1 MADKTNKIF
10 TKVELDSTQAQ
21 IEIAKLNAKASDTTK
36 SLEER
41 ISAKNKEVKIQEEL
55 SKKNIASLEKEVKSL
70 KKMGAS
76 EKEVERATAKLNREK
91 IKATKVSERN
101 TKQNNKLSAS
111 LSKSKKATGG
121 LGGMFGKL
129 GGAITSTIPAL
140 RGFKLALISTGVG
153 AFVVAFGAA
162 ISLMVKAVKKGAEFS
177 KSLSGLRA
185 VINGSNEDM
194 ARLSGQAKE
203 LGATT
208 LFTAGQVVG
217 LQTELAKLGFSV
229 TEIENSTP
237 AILDLS
243 TALSVDL
250 AEAAEFTG
258 NVVRS
263 FGLDTSETRRVVD
276 VLAKSA
282 SSSALD
288 FGALRE
294 SFKLAAP
301 TARALGMS
309 IEETAGLLGVLAD
322 SGLKGSIA
330 GTGLSKTLIMLRKE
344 GLTLEEGID
353 KVRNSSD
360 GLVTAIDLVG
370 IVGAKTLQTLAAN
383 APQIDVLNEKLENT
397 KDGAQGAAAEMARIK
412 ADNLT
417 GDITLLSSAWDGF
430 LLGIE
435 DGSGALND
443 IARDGVQFLTK
454 TVEFL
459 GKAFDIVG
467 FTINDFWARTKLSA
481 KAGGNFIG
489 GIFKVLGGNISMFA
503 NKALLSFSKIPILG
517 EAIDEGAVRA
527 RMAKAT
533 ALITEGQ
540 NQLLEGGRQYVEVN
554 KMLATTAARFA
565 QSQAEKKAR
574 AIERIEKESNDKKL
588 EEQKKV
594 DEKAAE
600 QRKKDLETILK
611 LEEDFILKQEDLEDD
626 TKLKKL
632 ERARERKLEEIEELK
647 LTTAEKRDAV
657 KAVNDYYDQLE
668 KDDKKLKEQEED
680 EKEREKLQIKADNDL
695 LDFEIRREALRVQR
709 QLILDDESLNAEERA
724 KMLAKNARDID
735 SINQDEVDSEQAK
748 TDAKLAIQ
756 NAALGATAQGF
767 KLLGDLAGKNKGL
780 QAAAIIGENAVGI
793 ATNVINTQAANAK
806 LTAQSGIAAPA
817 LITANN
823 IRMGVGIATSIAATA
838 KGLSALKSKSTST
851 PNVSRP
857 NTNIGGTSGSIP
869 LTENI
874 SDLSA
879 NNASR
884 VGTNSSLSDNAT
896 SSALRNNQSRG
907 GGSQVAFYEG
917 TYQEFRRGIDFRD
930 GHSTIG
936 G

>member
-1 MADKTNKIF
+1 MADTTNRIL

-41 ISAKNKEVKIQEEL
+41 ISAKNKEVKIQEQL
-55 SKKNIASLEKEVKSL
+55 SKQNIASLEKEIKSL
-70 KKMGAS
+70 RKMGAS
-76 EKEVERATAKLNREK
+76 EKEVERATAKLNKEK
-91 IKATKVSERN
+91 IRATKISERN
-101 TKQNNKLSAS
+101 TKQNNKLNAS
-111 LSKSKKATGG
+111 LGKSQKSVGG

-129 GGAITSTIPAL
+129 GGAITSAIPAL

-162 ISLMVKAVKKGAEFS
+162 ISLMFKAVKQGAEFA

-185 VINGSNEDM
+185 VIDGSNEDM

-208 LFTAGQVVG
+208 LFTAGEVVG

-243 TALSVDL
+243 TALGVDL

-288 FGALRE
+288 FSALRE

-309 IEETAGLLGVLAD
+309 IEDTAGLLGVLAD

-344 GLTLEEGID
+344 GLTLEEGIN
-353 KVRNSSD
+353 KVNNSSD

-383 APQIDVLNEKLENT
+383 APQIEKLNKKLENT
-397 KDGAQGAAAEMARIK
+397 KDGAQGAAEAMAKIK
-412 ADNLT
+412 ADNLA
-417 GDITLLSSAWDGF
+417 GDLTLLNSAWSGF
-430 LLGIE
+430 LLGLE

-443 IARDGVQFLTK
+443 IARDGVQFLTSSLD
-454 TVEFL
+454 FL
-459 GKAFDIVG
+459 GKAVDVVAFA
-467 FTINDFWARTKLSA
+467 INDWWTRAKLQA

-489 GIFKVLGGNISMFA
+489 GAFKVLGGKISLFA
-503 NKALLSFSKIPILG
+503 NNALLSFSKIPILG

-533 ALITEGQ
+533 MLVTEGQ
-540 NQLLEGGRQYVEVN
+540 EQLLKGGRQYVESQ
-554 KMLATTAARFA
+554 KMLATIGSRFA
-565 QSQAEKKAR
+565 QAQAEKKAR
-574 AIERIEKESNDKKL
+574 AIARIEKEASDKKL
-588 EEQKKV
+588 EQQKKV
-594 DEKAAE
+594 DEEARKQREDDLKA
-600 QRKKDLETILK
+600 ILK
-611 LEEDFILKQEDLEDD
+611 IEEDFILKQEDLEDD

-647 LTTAEKRDAV
+647 LAETEKREAI

-668 KDDKKLKEQEED
+668 RDEKQLLEDQEEQKKRD
-680 EKEREKLQIKADNDL
+680 KLQEKADNDL
-695 LDFEIRREALRVQR
+695 LEFEIRRQALIDQR
-709 QLILDDESLNAEERA
+709 ELILNDESLSEEERTR
-724 KMLAKNARDID
+724 MLAQNA
-735 SINQDEVDSEQAK
+735 QDRADLKKQEVDDEQAAA
-748 TDAKLAIQ
+748 DAKLAIQ

-806 LTAQSGIAAPA
+806 LTVQGGIAAPA

-823 IRMGVGIATSIAATA
+823 IRMATGIATSVAATA
-838 KGLSALKSKSTST
+838 KGLAALKSNSKSITG
-851 PNVSRP
+851 VSRP
-857 NTNIGGTSGSIP
+857 NTSGGATGSIP
-869 LTENI
+869 STERVN
-874 SDLSA
+874 DLSA

-884 VGTNSSLSDNAT
+884 IGTNSSISDNAT
-896 SSALRNNQSRG
+896 ASALRNNQSRG

>member
-1 MADKTNKIF
+1 
-10 TKVELDSTQAQ
+10 
-21 IEIAKLNAKASDTTK
+21 
-36 SLEER
+36 
-41 ISAKNKEVKIQEEL
+41 
-55 SKKNIASLEKEVKSL
+55 
-70 KKMGAS
+70 
-76 EKEVERATAKLNREK
+76 
-91 IKATKVSERN
+91 
-101 TKQNNKLSAS
+101 
-111 LSKSKKATGG
+111 
-121 LGGMFGKL
+121 
-129 GGAITSTIPAL
+129 
-140 RGFKLALISTGVG
+140 
-153 AFVVAFGAA
+153 
-162 ISLMVKAVKKGAEFS
+162 
-177 KSLSGLRA
+177 
-185 VINGSNEDM
+185 SNEDM

-203 LGATT
+203 LGAST

-217 LQTELAKLGFSV
+217 LQTALAKLGFSV

-258 NVVRS
+258 NIVRS

-282 SSSALD
+282 SSSALN
-288 FGALRE
+288 FEALRE

-309 IEETAGLLGVLAD
+309 IEETASLLGVLAD

-344 GLTLEEGID
+344 GLTLQEGID

-360 GLVTAIDLVG
+360 GLVTSIDLVG

-383 APQIDVLNEKLENT
+383 APQIDILNEKLANT
-397 KDGAQGAAAEMARIK
+397 KDGAQGAASAMAKIK

-417 GDITLLSSAWDGF
+417 GDVTLLASAWDGF
-430 LLGIE
+430 LLGLE

-454 TVEFL
+454 SIGFL
-459 GKAFDIVG
+459 GKAFDITG
-467 FTINDFWARTKLSA
+467 FLINDFWVRTKLFASS
-481 KAGGNFIG
+481 GGNFLA

-503 NKALLSFSKIPILG
+503 NKALLAFSKIPILG
-517 EAIDEGAVRA
+517 EAIDEEAVRE

-533 ALITEGQ
+533 SLISEGQ
-540 NQLLEGGRQYVEVN
+540 EQILEGARQYVESAQ
-554 KMLATTAARFA
+554 MAGSIASRYA
-565 QSQAEKKAR
+565 QSQEEKKAR
-574 AIERIEKESNDKKL
+574 AIARINKESNDKKL
-588 EEQKKV
+588 EEQEKV
-594 DEKAAE
+594 DEKALE
-600 QRKKDLETILK
+600 ERKKQLAKLLK
-611 LEEDFILKQEDLEDD
+611 IEEDFALKQENLEDD

-632 ERARERKLEEIEELK
+632 DRARERKLEEIEELV
-647 LTTAEKRDAV
+647 LTATEKKEAV

-668 KDDKKLKEQEED
+668 RD
-680 EKEREKLQIKADNDL
+680 EKGALEALEEQKKRDKLQLDIENEL
-695 LDFEIRREALRVQR
+695 LNFELRRERLIAQR
-709 QLILDDESLNAEERA
+709 QLILDDESLSAEERT
-724 KMLAKNARDID
+724 KMLGKNTKDVID
-735 SINQDEVDSEQAK
+735 LKKQEEDAEQAK
-748 TDAKLAIQ
+748 ADGVLAIQ

-767 KLLGDLAGKNKGL
+767 KFLGDLAGKNKGL

-806 LTAQSGIAAPA
+806 LTAQAGVASPA

-838 KGLSALKSKSTST
+838 KGLAGLKSKGTST

-857 NTNIGGTSGSIP
+857 NVGGGGTSGSIP
-869 LTENI
+869 TSENV

-884 VGTNSSLSDNAT
+884 VGTNSSISDNAT
-896 SSALRNNQSRG
+896 SSALRNNQSTG
-907 GGSQVAFYEG
+907 GGSKVAFYEG

>member
-1 MADKTNKIF
+1 MADTTNKIF

-111 LSKSKKATGG
+111 LAKSKKATGG
-121 LGGMFGKL
+121 LGGMFSKL

-153 AFVVAFGAA
+153 AFIVAFGAA

-177 KSLSGLRA
+177 KSLSGLKA
-185 VINGSNEDM
+185 VINGTNEDM

-203 LGATT
+203 LGAST

-263 FGLDTSETRRVVD
+263 FGLKTSETRRVVD

-288 FGALRE
+288 FSALRE

-330 GTGLSKTLIMLRKE
+330 GTGLSKTLIMLRKK
-344 GLTLEEGID
+344 GLTLKEGLD
-353 KVRNSSD
+353 KVSNSSD

-370 IVGAKTLQTLAAN
+370 VIGAKTLQTLAAN
-383 APQIDVLNEKLENT
+383 APQIDVLNEKLANT

-430 LLGIE
+430 LLGLE

-454 TVEFL
+454 SIGFL
-459 GKAFDIVG
+459 GKAFDVAG
-467 FTINDFWARTKLSA
+467 FLINDFWVRTKLSFS
-481 KAGGNFIG
+481 AGSDF
-489 GIFKVLGGNISMFA
+489 LGGSLKLLGGTISKFT
-503 NKALLSFSKIPILG
+503 NEALLAFSKIPLLG
-517 EAIDEGAVRA
+517 KAIDEDAVRA
-527 RMAKAT
+527 RIASAN
-533 ALITEGQ
+533 ALVNEGRE
-540 NQLLEGGRQYVEVN
+540 QLLEGARKYVKAN
-554 KMLATTAARFA
+554 QLSATTAARFA
-565 QSQAEKKAR
+565 ESQAQKKAS
-574 AIERIEKESNDKKL
+574 AIARIEKEANDKRF

-594 DEKAAE
+594 DEKAQE
-600 QRKKDLETILK
+600 QRKKDLEAIK
-611 LEEDFILKQEDLEDD
+611 KIEEDFKLKQQDLEDA
-626 TKLKKL
+626 TKIEKL
-632 ERARERKLEEIEELK
+632 ERKRERQLAEIEELK
-647 LTTAEKRDAV
+647 LSTAEKREAIKEVNAFYDEAERLAQEEADEKKRV
-657 KAVNDYYDQLE
+657 KDEAQAE
-668 KDDKKLKEQEED
+668 KDLAARSKKAQEDYDRVQGEIDQEQRLAD
-680 EKEREKLQIKADNDL
+680 EKRKIQDSYIGY
-695 LDFEIRREALRVQR
+695 IG
-709 QLILDDESLNAEERA
+709 QLGGILS
-724 KMLAKNARDID
+724 
-735 SINQDEVDSEQAK
+735 S
-748 TDAKLAIQ
+748 
-756 NAALGATAQGF
+756 
-767 KLLGDLAGKNKGL
+767 LAGKNKILATSALLLEKGS
-780 QAAAIIGENAVGI
+780 AIA
-793 ATNVINTQAANAK
+793 
-806 LTAQSGIAAPA
+806 
-817 LITANN
+817 
-823 IRMGVGIATSIAATA
+823 GVVMKSIAAIAETKFNTTREVGQYSANAAATSLINPVASAVFGKMAIASAALGA
-838 KGLSALKSKSTST
+838 KRIASTKVGAALSIASIGATTLSSLKGGGSTGSNPSGQVPQGSVNLDT
-851 PNVSRP
+851 QTQNV
-857 NTNIGGTSGSIP
+857 N
-869 LTENI
+869 
-874 SDLSA
+874 DLSA

-896 SSALRNNQSRG
+896 ASAVRNQTASGGQSH
-907 GGSQVAFYEG
+907 VAFYEG

>member
-111 LSKSKKATGG
+111 LAKSKKATGG
-121 LGGMFGKL
+121 LGGMFAKL

-177 KSLSGLRA
+177 KSLSDLRA
-185 VINGSNEDM
+185 VLNGAPEDM
-194 ARLSGQAKE
+194 ARLSAQAKE
-203 LGATT
+203 LGAST

-217 LQTELAKLGFSV
+217 LQTELAKLGFAV
-229 TEIENSTP
+229 GEIENSTP

-243 TALSVDL
+243 TALGVDL
-250 AEAAEFTG
+250 AEAASFTG

-301 TARALGMS
+301 TARALGLS
-309 IEETAGLLGVLAD
+309 IEETASLLGVLAD

-344 GLTLEEGID
+344 GLTLEQGID

-383 APQIDVLNEKLENT
+383 APQIDILNEKLANTEN
-397 KDGAQGAAAEMARIK
+397 GAQGAAAEMAKIK

-430 LLGIE
+430 LLGLE

-443 IARDGVQFLTK
+443 IARDGIQFLTK
-454 TVEFL
+454 SIGFL
-459 GKAFDIVG
+459 GKAFDVAG
-467 FTINDFWARTKLSA
+467 FLINDFWVRTKLSFS
-481 KAGGNFIG
+481 AGSDF
-489 GIFKVLGGNISMFA
+489 LGGSLKLLGGTISKFT
-503 NKALLSFSKIPILG
+503 NEALLAFSKIPLLG
-517 EAIDEGAVRA
+517 KAIDEDAVRA
-527 RMAKAT
+527 RIASAN
-533 ALITEGQ
+533 ALVNEGRE
-540 NQLLEGGRQYVEVN
+540 QLLEGARKYVKAN
-554 KMLATTAARFA
+554 QLSATTAARFA
-565 QSQAEKKAR
+565 QSQAEKKAS
-574 AIERIEKESNDKKL
+574 AIARIEKEASEKRL

-594 DEKAAE
+594 DEKAQE
-600 QRKKDLETILK
+600 QRKKDLEAIK
-611 LEEDFILKQEDLEDD
+611 KIEEDFKLKQQDLEDT
-626 TKLKKL
+626 TKIEKL
-632 ERARERKLEEIEELK
+632 ERKRERQLEEIEELK
-647 LTTAEKRDAV
+647 LSTAEKREAINEVNAFYDEAERLAQEEADEKKRV
-657 KAVNDYYDQLE
+657 KDEAQAE
-668 KDDKKLKEQEED
+668 KDLAARNKKAQEDYDRVQGEIDQEQRLAD
-680 EKEREKLQIKADNDL
+680 EKRKIQDSYIGY
-695 LDFEIRREALRVQR
+695 IG
-709 QLILDDESLNAEERA
+709 QLGGILS
-724 KMLAKNARDID
+724 
-735 SINQDEVDSEQAK
+735 S
-748 TDAKLAIQ
+748 
-756 NAALGATAQGF
+756 
-767 KLLGDLAGKNKGL
+767 LAGKNKILATSALLLEKGS
-780 QAAAIIGENAVGI
+780 AIA
-793 ATNVINTQAANAK
+793 
-806 LTAQSGIAAPA
+806 
-817 LITANN
+817 
-823 IRMGVGIATSIAATA
+823 GVVMKSIAAIAETKFNTTREVGQYSANAAATSLINPVASAVFGKMAIASAALGA
-838 KGLSALKSKSTST
+838 KRIASTKVGAALSIASIGATTLSSLKGGGGGSTGSNPSGQVPQGSVNLDT
-851 PNVSRP
+851 QTRNV
-857 NTNIGGTSGSIP
+857 N
-869 LTENI
+869 
-874 SDLSA
+874 DLSA

-896 SSALRNNQSRG
+896 ASAVRNQTASGGQSN
-907 GGSQVAFYEG
+907 VAFYEG